1 MSPPVF
7 RQRTAASHIG
17 VSVMRLIYLALF
29 GMLLLVGVSD
39 GAKAEALP
47 GKVRLVL
54 PPVIYATPE
63 VECNLYFDNA
73 ILTTSVENYTFDVK
87 CNIGLQMSER
97 WAVTP
102 TNDNVGHHPI
112 IVDVRDNSNQLVAR
126 GESIVRVELPP
137 RKIEKPITLLIVG
150 DSLTE
155 ASVYPQQIVEL
166 ANGGGTRWLE
176 LIGTRGPNNMPPS
189 GDVKHEGYS
198 GWTANAFTLF
208 SGPLARSGYYKRGA
222 TGSPFIY
229 ESPGGVKTL
238 DFARYCA
245 DVNSGKCP
253 DLVTIG
259 LGTNDVFGARDDN
272 IEAEL
277 GKMFEHYNAVVESI
291 RAACPQ
297 TLIGVQLTTPPSTS
311 EDGFRNYRG
320 AGKQTRWQYRRN
332 QHRLVERL
340 LARYGGRESEHI
352 FVIPTYLNLDAAHNF
367 PTARERKSARS
378 TDFVVRVTNGAHP
391 SEAGYKQI
399 GDAVYAWAVAM
410 QQQSCTTKDVTTN

>member
-1 MSPPVF
+1 
-7 RQRTAASHIG
+7 
-17 VSVMRLIYLALF
+17 MRILRFVLIE
-29 GMLLLVGVSD
+29 LLLLASAANG
-39 GAKAEALP
+39 AEAEVLA

-54 PPVIYATPE
+54 PPVIYATPD

-73 ILTTSVENYTFDVK
+73 VLTTSVDNYAFDVK
-87 CNIGLQMSER
+87 CDIGLQMSER

-102 TNDNVGHHPI
+102 TNGEAGDHPI
-112 IVDVRDNSNQLVAR
+112 VVEIRDKANQLVAR

-137 RKIEKPITLLIVG
+137 RKVDQPMTLLIVG

-155 ASVYPQQIVEL
+155 ASIYPQQIVDL
-166 ANGGGTRWLE
+166 ASSGGVDWLE
-176 LIGTRGPNNMPPS
+176 LIGTRGPKNMPPT

-229 ESPGGVKTL
+229 ESADGVKKL

-245 DVNSGKCP
+245 DVNDSKCP

-259 LGTNDVFGARDDN
+259 LGTNDVFSANDGN
-272 IEAEL
+272 IEVEL
-277 GKMFEHYNAVVESI
+277 GKMFEHYDAVVQLI
-291 RAACPQ
+291 RTACPE
-297 TLIGVQLTTPPSTS
+297 TRIGVQLTTPPSTS

-332 QHRLVERL
+332 QHRLVEQL
-340 LARYGGRESEHI
+340 LAHYSGRENENLY
-352 FVIPTYLNLDAAHNF
+352 VIPTYLNLDAAHNF

-378 TDFVVRVTNGAHP
+378 KEFVVRVVNGAHP
-391 SEAGYKQI
+391 TEAGYKQI
-399 GDAVYAWAVAM
+399 GDEIYAWVVTM
-410 QQQSCTTKDVTTN
+410 QQQLNKTKYVTTN